1 MATRGAVVVPEA
13 DVHSSRTSSAPGSML
28 TRRPSKPTI
37 RVYAALV
44 ASLVRCLLHPF
55 VLVVSAILRAGY
67 AYILVAAIQ
76 QP

>member
-1 MATRGAVVVPEA
+1 
-13 DVHSSRTSSAPGSML
+13 ML